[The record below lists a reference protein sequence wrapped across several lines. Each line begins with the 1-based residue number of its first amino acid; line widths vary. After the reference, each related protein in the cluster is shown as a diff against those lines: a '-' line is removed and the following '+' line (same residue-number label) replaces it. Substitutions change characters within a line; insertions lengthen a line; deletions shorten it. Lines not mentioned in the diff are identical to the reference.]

1 MSDIWRPNSRSHR
14 RGRVVSLVAVVS
26 TFALPFISCRDHSTR
41 WSGKI
46 EERDGIVVVENPA
59 SPIHRNAALSLEE
72 ELSIGRED
80 AGEEYLFSDI
90 PGFDVSDEG
99 RIYVINQP
107 DANVRVFDRNGLF
120 LKTIGRKGQGP
131 GEMEM
136 PVYIQIGVGRDIFIF
151 DYMGYRGLYFNSAG
165 EFLRQQPS
173 LGTFMPVRMDSQGKI
188 IGMEILAPPP
198 LGGKVI
204 KAYGPD
210 LRPLFE
216 IAKEEQ
222 GLKNVFDIGRPA
234 CYCVVK
240 PDDSIVWGD
249 SKEYILNVL
258 DSEGR
263 QIRRITKPYDP
274 VPISNEDRESI
285 SKRYADAVRYGMKVE
300 FRSHYPAF
308 AGIFAD
314 DSGRILVKT
323 YERSESDKDSF
334 YFDVFDPEG
343 RFYAKVPI
351 KVNLDR
357 LSVWKNGKLYAHEM
371 DPEGFPNIKRYAVV
385 WSDEIR

>member
-1 MSDIWRPNSRSHR
+1 
-14 RGRVVSLVAVVS
+14 VQ
-26 TFALPFISCRDHSTR
+26 
-41 WSGKI
+41 
-46 EERDGIVVVENPA
+46 NPA
-59 SPIHRNAALSLEE
+59 EPIYRNAVLTIKED
-72 ELSIGRED
+72 LSIGRED
-80 AGEEYLFSDI
+80 AEEQYLFSDI
-90 PGFDVSDEG
+90 TGLDVSDEG
-99 RIYVINQP
+99 SIYVINRP
-107 DANVRVFDRNGLF
+107 DANVRIFDRNGLF

-136 PVYIQIGVGRDIFIF
+136 PVYIQIGAGRDIFIF
-151 DYMGYRGLYFNSAG
+151 DYMGYRGLYFNSDG

-173 LGTFMPVRMDSQGKI
+173 LGTFMPVRMDSKGKV
-188 IGMEILAPPP
+188 IGMEVLAPPP

-204 KAYGPD
+204 RAYSSN

-222 GLKNVFDIGRPA
+222 GSKNVFDIGRPA

-258 DSEGR
+258 DAEGR
-263 QIRRITKPYDP
+263 QTRRITKPYDP

-308 AGIFAD
+308 GGIFAD
-314 DSGRILVKT
+314 DSGRIFVKT

-334 YFDVFDPEG
+334 CFDVFDPEG
-343 RFYAKVPI
+343 RFCARVPI
-351 KVNLDR
+351 KVTLDR
-357 LSVWKNGKLYAHEM
+357 YSVWKNGKLYTREM
-371 DPEGFPNIKRYAVV
+371 DAEGFPIIKRYKVV
-385 WSDEIR
+385 WDDEIR